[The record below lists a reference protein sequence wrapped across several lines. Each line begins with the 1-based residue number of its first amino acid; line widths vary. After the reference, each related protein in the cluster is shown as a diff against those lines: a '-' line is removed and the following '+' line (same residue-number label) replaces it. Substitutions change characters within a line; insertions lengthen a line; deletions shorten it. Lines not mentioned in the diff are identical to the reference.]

1 MREASRTIAVM
12 ILGALLGIA
21 GFVTIDRWTRTT
33 YAPPAFEQSSA
44 EPEAFAERPTQ
55 TRPYRYCSEAQADDA
70 TPIFLGDPGY
80 NPHLDGDGDGIACER
95 W

>member
-33 YAPPAFEQSSA
+33 YAPPAFEQVADFEQPAPPARSH
-44 EPEAFAERPTQ
+44 
-55 TRPYRYCSEAQADDA
+55 PYRYCSDAQADGA
-70 TPIFLGDPGY
+70 TPMYAGQPGY
-80 NPHLDGDGDGIACER
+80 NSDLDGDDDGIACER